1 MRGVRRTAIKSPS
14 VPEDSFRRGY
24 DARRRPSTGHTTV
37 ATHANIDHQE
47 AKVLCGVLHPG
58 VLERTPKKK
67 GGVIDRCQR
76 GIRVAVGTR
85 VFPRVAP

>member
-1 MRGVRRTAIKSPS
+1 VRRVRTVIRS

-58 VLERTPKKK
+58 ALERTPKKNRK
-67 GGVIDRCQR
+67 RRD
-76 GIRVAVGTR
+76 
-85 VFPRVAP
+85 